1 MNLTMPIFSVA
12 LPEIFMLCMLS
23 IVLLVDIFLTERFR
37 IVTYVLVQ
45 LTLFVTFIFVYQ
57 QYREYPEPIITF
69 SGHYVLD
76 KLAVLTKLFVLVA
89 SFFAFVYARQYT
101 KERNIARGEYYL
113 LGLFAVLGMM
123 IMASAYSFLT
133 IYLGLELLSLSLY
146 AMVALYKESIFAS
159 EAAMKY
165 FVMGALASGL
175 LLYGIS
181 ILYGVTGSIQIHEI
195 GALLNNATEVIPIS
209 INGSA
214 TGNGLSHSFSSDQN
228 IVVML
233 GMIFILAGLLFKFGA
248 VPFHMWVPDVYTGAP
263 TSMTLFIASAPKIA
277 AFCITMRVLVEA
289 LPSMNIA
296 WENILTV
303 VSVLSMLGGNLL
315 AIAQTNIKRMLA
327 YSSIAHIGYSLLG
340 ILAGPNSENGYS
352 AAMFYIST
360 YVIVAA
366 GAFAVIALLSREG
379 IELDQLE
386 DYRGLNARNPW
397 LAFMMLLLMFSMAGI
412 PPTVGFF
419 AKLGLLEAL
428 VEAHYVWLASF
439 ALVFAIIGAYYYLRV
454 VMLMYFEEPSGDKLH
469 TERLAI
475 APGIMTAIS
484 INGIAA
490 LGLGLLPSALIDMCR
505 ISV

>member
-1 MNLTMPIFSVA
+1 MNYTTSIFSVA
-12 LPEIFMLCMLS
+12 LPEFLMLCMAG
-23 IVLLVDIFLTERFR
+23 IILLVDVFLKERFR
-37 IVTYVLVQ
+37 IVTYILVQ
-45 LTLFVTFIFVYQ
+45 LTLVGTFIVTLL
-57 QYREYPEPIITF
+57 QYREYPEPIVIF

-89 SFFAFVYARQYT
+89 SFFSFVYARQYI
-101 KERNIARGEYYL
+101 KERNIARGEYYI
-113 LGLFAVLGMM
+113 LGLFAVLGML

-146 AMVALYKESIFAS
+146 AMVALYKESTPAS

-181 ILYGVTGSIQIHEI
+181 MLYGATGSIQVHEI
-195 GALLNNATEVIPIS
+195 GSLLVNTTQSQNMVI
-209 INGSA
+209 
-214 TGNGLSHSFSSDQN
+214 
-228 IVVML
+228 ML
-233 GMIFILAGLLFKFGA
+233 GMIFILSGLLFKFGA

-289 LPSMNIA
+289 LPSMDIA

-303 VSVLSMLGGNLL
+303 VSILSMFGGNLL

-340 ILAGPNSENGYS
+340 ILAGPSSANGYS

-366 GAFAVIALLSREG
+366 GAFAVIALLSKEG
-379 IELDQLE
+379 VELDKLD

-397 LAFMMLLLMFSMAGI
+397 LAFMMLLLMFSMAGV

-428 VEAHYVWLASF
+428 VEAHYVWLASL

-454 VMLMYFEEPSGDKLH
+454 VMLMYFEEPRGDQIGANH
-469 TERLAI
+469 IAI
-475 APGIMTAIS
+475 APGIMAAIS

-490 LGLGLLPSALIDMCR
+490 LALGLLPSALIDICR